1 MKFRYLCLMMLC
13 IAAVFSSCENQEV
26 VKQAEIVFNNGGSD
40 VIQVGPDAQDFKFR
54 FSANYE
60 WQVSVVSDDE
70 WLHISPES
78 GMAGDA
84 ILMVKVDE
92 NEGDERSAIIIVTCD
107 DVQKSVEVIQA
118 EAAPYLSLSLDDAT
132 FTSEGGSVEVTVSTN
147 TVYSVRTSDDWI
159 SCERADD
166 SQHTY
171 LVTVG
176 ANEETSAREGSVSF
190 VWGEDEAATLLV
202 SQDAAEIQLTY
213 VRFECSALEAYC
225 LEHYDTN
232 DDGGID
238 VDTEALEVYAIT
250 PSDDTEV
257 SSLKGIE
264 HFPNLERVRLL
275 HDSEMNAVDFSQNK
289 KLREIYL
296 PSTRLSSLDLSENVE
311 LDSISLVN
319 TSAITSLDFSS
330 NPELSYIYINDCQ
343 ALTSLDLSENRELD
357 ELCCSYCALADIDVS
372 ACEDLRVL
380 LCVNNK
386 ISVLDISSNAGLET
400 LNVSP
405 MSSGEELKYLILSDE
420 GQLGRMTEQ
429 DVSSKTEAIV
439 KGRFYI
445 SVTEAEAGH
454 SGGVIEAVVKCTE
467 SCQVSE
473 IPSWISLKDVA
484 VNDDFTSTY
493 SFTVAEN
500 SASAGRQGEIRFS
513 DENGQFKG
521 VLKVTQS
528 ALPETYMEF
537 ADTAIEAYCLAN
549 YDADG
554 DGRISVGRETDEIDV
569 IWMSDVTG
577 TVSLADIKHFRNLN
591 TLGIEGGRINDIDLS
606 HNEKLQQLEL
616 LDNYKGTGI
625 DFSHTP
631 DLQNIFI
638 RHSSLTSLDVTML
651 KKLEDLRIIYADLT
665 ELDLSENPEL
675 RILFCHN
682 NHLKVLD
689 VSENPKLS
697 NLYVSPMR
705 DGKMLEYLI
714 VAEGMSFNVSEDIRV
729 IVKGGFDI
737 SIQETEVD
745 HTGGVIETEITST
758 ESCQVS
764 EIPSWI
770 SLKDVVAKDDLTSI
784 YSFTVAE
791 NSDFTERQGEIEFS
805 NASGQ
810 IVGVLKVIQSALQE
824 TYVEFVDATVEAY
837 CLANYD
843 TDGDGRITCGRET
856 DEVTGIYMSD
866 VSGNI
871 SLSDIR
877 HFGNLETLGVTGGS
891 INGIDLSHNEKLIY
905 LYLYD
910 NYHGTGIDFSHTPDM
925 QSIFISRSSLKSVD
939 VSMLKK
945 LKTLTIT
952 YADLSELDVTG
963 NPELKVLHC
972 HNNRITVLDVSG
984 NPKLSELSVSPMKND
999 KELEYLIVAGNMSF
1013 NVPENTKVIERGAF
1027 RPLADTIELPCE
1039 GGWFEVAVQT
1049 AEPCS
1054 VVEDSDW
1061 LRSSGSDDLIA
1072 SGYKVIY
1079 YFVAEENGQETERT
1093 TVLTVKD
1100 ASGNDVASVVVRQ
1113 AAYVPDEVGGG
1124 NEDIIKGEDII
1135 M

>member
-1 MKFRYLCLMMLC
+1 MKFKHLCLLLLGF
-13 IAAVFSSCENQEV
+13 ASFFASCDQPEV
-26 VKQAEIVFNNGGSD
+26 IEPAEIIFNNGGSD
-40 VIQVGPDAQDFKFR
+40 SFHVGAAANEITMR
-54 FSANYE
+54 FSTNYA
-60 WQVSVVSDDE
+60 WQVSLTADE
-70 WLHISPES
+70 GWLEVNPKS
-78 GMAGDA
+78 GKAGDS
-84 ILMVKVDE
+84 IVQVKVSE
-92 NEGDERSAIIIVTCD
+92 NDGSERSAILTVSCD
-107 DVQKSVEVIQA
+107 DIQKSVEIIQA
-118 EAAPYLSLSLDDAT
+118 AAALRLDLSDDSFEVPSSGAELTVSVQSNSAWTISGAAQWLELSASKGSGDAEIEIIVHENENT
-132 FTSEGGSVEVTVSTN
+132 VSRRAVLTVKAGELEREILIEQMPAEQKYTYIEFADASVES
-147 TVYSVRTSDDWI
+147 
-159 SCERADD
+159 
-166 SQHTY
+166 
-171 LVTVG
+171 
-176 ANEETSAREGSVSF
+176 
-190 VWGEDEAATLLV
+190 
-202 SQDAAEIQLTY
+202 
-213 VRFECSALEAYC
+213 YC
-225 LEHYDTN
+225 LANY
-232 DDGGID
+232 D
-238 VDTEALEVYAIT
+238 VDGDGRISLEHEAGEVREIRLNDASGSINL
-250 PSDDTEV
+250 SD
-257 SSLKGIE
+257 LK
-264 HFPNLERVRLL
+264 HFPNLE
-275 HDSEMNAVDFSQNK
+275 E
-289 KLREIYL
+289 
-296 PSTRLSSLDLSENVE
+296 LSIEGGSISDIDLSGNSRLKVLE
-311 LDSISLVN
+311 L
-319 TSAITSLDFSS
+319 LD
-330 NPELSYIYINDCQ
+330 NYNGTGIDLSYTP
-343 ALTSLDLSENRELD
+343 ALTKIFIRHSQLES
-357 ELCCSYCALADIDVS
+357 IDVS
-372 ACEDLRVL
+372 KLRRLEDLRVL
-380 LCVNNK
+380 YASLSELDLSGNPGLK
-386 ISVLDISSNAGLET
+386 ILYCHCNDLRVLDVSYNTRLT
-400 LNVSP
+400 KLYVSP
-405 MSSGEELKYLILSDE
+405 MNNDKELEYVVVRDSDQSEFVRSQSLSSTTSVL
-420 GQLGRMTEQ
+420 
-429 DVSSKTEAIV
+429 V
-439 KGRFYI
+439 KGRLYLSSDLI
-445 SVTEAEAGH
+445 EVDS

-484 VNDDFTSTY
+484 VNDVFTSTY

-500 SASAGRQGEIRFS
+500 SASVGRQGEIRFS
-513 DENGQFKG
+513 DENRQFKG

-528 ALPETYMEF
+528 ALQETYMEF

-577 TVSLADIKHFRNLN
+577 TVSLADIKYFRNLN

-616 LDNYKGTGI
+616 LDNYKGTAI

-651 KKLEDLRIIYADLT
+651 KKLEDLRVIYADLT

-714 VAEGMSFNVSEDIRV
+714 IAEGMSFNVSEDIKV
-729 IVKGGFDI
+729 VVKGGFDI
-737 SIQETEVD
+737 SIQETEVG

-791 NSDFTERQGEIEFS
+791 NSALTERQGEIEFS

-856 DEVTGIYMSD
+856 DEVTGINMSG

-910 NYHGTGIDFSHTPDM
+910 NYQGTGIDFSHTPDM
-925 QSIFISRSSLKSVD
+925 QSIFISSSSLKSVD

-1049 AEPCS
+1049 TEPCS

-1061 LRSSGSDDLIA
+1061 LRSSGWDDLIA

-1079 YFVAEENGQETERT
+1079 YFVAEENEQETERT